1 MAEKRPSTHDQS
13 HEDAAAHYP
22 KRKGRYMGKHKKEIC
37 ILSMAFLMANL
48 LSTAVYTAV
57 DVASAVEST

>member
-1 MAEKRPSTHDQS
+1 
-13 HEDAAAHYP
+13 
-22 KRKGRYMGKHKKEIC
+22 MGKHKKEIC